1 MKLKCP
7 REGCGHV
14 WEYYGDAM
22 DTTSC
27 PKCGTTMSI
36 KKAFERARGQTL
48 SLPER
53 AVKTKR
59 KKDKNMS
66 KCLVCGMAIEPFMSF
81 GKMPLANGFLTKEE
95 FEVEYFFELK
105 VAFCQNCNMLQLT
118 NPPQRE
124 MMFNENYPF
133 FSGTSELM
141 ALHFEEF
148 ANMVKKE
155 YPHYDNPFVVE
166 IGSNDGIMLKHFAN
180 SSFRH
185 LGIEPSSNVAEVAIE
200 NGINT
205 ICEFF
210 DEALAKKIVRG
221 YGHADVFLGANVMC
235 HIPYLHSIIEGI
247 KILLKTDGVAIF
259 EDPYL
264 GAVLRKTSYDQ
275 IYDEHTFLFSVTS
288 IKYLFEMHDMEL
300 IDVESQKTHGGSMRY
315 TVARKGM
322 RPVTANVKLQLLMEK
337 LDGFDNMGTYDT
349 FKESCERS
357 RRELITLL
365 ENIKN
370 EGKRVVGYA
379 ATSKST
385 IILNYCG
392 LSTKDIEF
400 ICDTTP
406 IKQGKFSPGM
416 HIPVLP
422 HEEFTNDY
430 PDYALLFAYNH
441 MEEIMAKEQKFKDN
455 GGKWIVYVPTVGV
468 LE

>member
-1 MKLKCP
+1 MKIKCP
-7 REGCGHV
+7 RVGCGHV
-14 WEYYGDAM
+14 WEYYGGEDN
-22 DTTSC
+22 TSC
-27 PKCGTTMSI
+27 PKCKTTLSV

-53 AVKTKR
+53 AIKTKR

-66 KCLVCGMAIEPFMSF
+66 KCLVRGMPIDPFMSF
-81 GKMPLANGFLTKEE
+81 GNMPLANGFLTEKQ
-95 FEVEYFFELK
+95 FEDEYFFDLK
-105 VAFCQNCNMLQLT
+105 IAFCQNCNMVQIT
-118 NPPQRE
+118 EQPRRE

-133 FSGTSELM
+133 FSGTSTQM
-141 ALHFEEF
+141 AKHFEEF
-148 ANMVKKE
+148 ADQVKND
-155 YPHYDNPFVVE
+155 YLHTDNPFVVE
-166 IGSNDGIMLKHFAN
+166 IGSNDGIMLKHFAK
-180 SSFRH
+180 SIIRH
-185 LGIEPSSNVAEVAIE
+185 LGIEPARNVAEVAID
-200 NGINT
+200 NGVNT
-205 ICEFF
+205 ICAFF
-210 DEALAKKIVRG
+210 DEELAKKIVHG

-235 HIPYLHSIIEGI
+235 HIPYIHSIIEGI
-247 KILLKTDGVAIF
+247 KILLKPDGVAIF

-288 IKYLFEMHDMEL
+288 IKYLFEMHGMEL

-322 RPVTANVKLQLLMEK
+322 HPITANVKLQLLIEK
-337 LDGFDNMGTYDT
+337 LDGLDNPGTYDT
-349 FKESCERS
+349 FKENCERS

-392 LSTKDIEF
+392 LTTKDIEF
-400 ICDTTP
+400 VCDTTP

-422 HEEFTNDY
+422 HGEFTNDY

-441 MEEIMAKEQKFKDN
+441 MDEIMAKEQKFKDN
-455 GGKWIVYVPTVGV
+455 GGKWIVYVPKVGV
-468 LE
+468 MK